1 MGRHREAVEGDG
13 EERMSGR
20 FVSVDR
26 DTAYLMPPSVQEWLP
41 QNHLARFVVEIV
53 ERLDLGSMTTAYR
66 GRGSDAFHP
75 AMMVALLF
83 YGYATGVFSSRKL
96 ERATYDSVAVRY
108 VAANQHPDH
117 DSIAHFRKRFLK
129 ELSALFVQILQV
141 ASETGVLKVGKVSLD
156 GTKVHANAS
165 KHSALSWEH
174 ACKIEAQ
181 LKAEVEELLRLA
193 EAADGSELPDGMS
206 VPEELERREERLT
219 AIARAKAEIEARAAE
234 RHAREKAA
242 YAQKMAE
249 REAKAKSSGKKPR
262 GRAPSEP
269 QEAGPGPKDQVNLT
283 DGDSRIMPT
292 SGDGFEQAYNAQ
304 AAVDVDTMLIV
315 AGHVSQSPN
324 DKQEIEPA
332 LAQLDAVAAVV
343 GKAEALLADSGY
355 FSSANVGACHA
366 HDVEPYIAAGR
377 DAHYPPLAERLQE
390 PSPVA
395 DDAGPVD
402 RMKHRLRTAD
412 GRRVY
417 AKRKCTV
424 EPTFG
429 IIKSVLGF
437 RQFLLRGLQA
447 VGHEWTLVCIGWNV
461 KRLHRLCMAA

>member
-1 MGRHREAVEGDG
+1 MGE
-13 EERMSGR
+13 R

-96 ERATYDSVAVRY
+96 ERATYDSVAFRY

-117 DSIAHFRKRFLK
+117 DTIAHFRKRFLT
-129 ELSALFVQILQV
+129 ELSALFVQILGV
-141 ASETGVLKVGKVSLD
+141 AQQTGVLKVGTVSLD

-181 LKAEVEELLRLA
+181 LKAEVAELLRLA
-193 EAADGSELPDGMS
+193 EEADGRDLPDGMS
-206 VPEELERREERLT
+206 VPEELERREERLA
-219 AIARAKAEIEARAAE
+219 AIARAKAAIEARAAE
-234 RHAREKAA
+234 RHAREQAA
-242 YAQKMAE
+242 YEQKMAE
-249 REAKAKSSGKKPR
+249 REAKEKSSGKKPG

-269 QEAGPGPKDQVNLT
+269 QPEPRPKDQVNLT

-315 AGHVSQSPN
+315 AQHVSQHPN

-332 LAQLDAVAAVV
+332 LENLDSVAAVV
-343 GKAEALLADSGY
+343 GKAEALIADNGY
-355 FSSANVGACHA
+355 FQLRQRRYLSHARRGALHRGRSGRA
-366 HDVEPYIAAGR
+366 LPALGRTAEGAAAG
-377 DAHYPPLAERLQE
+377 
-390 PSPVA
+390 
-395 DDAGPVD
+395 
-402 RMKHRLRTAD
+402 
-412 GRRVY
+412 GRRCQRGRSHETSV
-417 AKRKCTV
+417 AHRRW
-424 EPTFG
+424 PTG
-429 IIKSVLGF
+429 VRPTQVHGGTD
-437 RQFLLRGLQA
+437 LRHHQVRAGVPPVSA
-447 VGHEWTLVCIGWNV
+447 PRSAG
-461 KRLHRLCMAA
+461 RAA